1 MIPPMIV
8 VLMGFSLIQVLPLFK
23 QPAWRTTSHRRRPAP
38 PPFAR
43 PAWLR
48 GRAAARALVA
58 QKGRAVVTAADRL
71 HEITSF
77 DRSLHDRASRWL
89 LR

>member
-1 MIPPMIV
+1 LANHIAPT
-8 VLMGFSLIQVLPLFK
+8 Q
-23 QPAWRTTSHRRRPAP
+23 ARTTA
-38 PPFAR
+38 FAR

-77 DRSLHDRASRWL
+77 DRSLHDRRRDGCCDDW
-89 LR
+89 